1 MTRFQLSEP
10 QQLILGSACQRP
22 DGYIFPVE
30 HAFKG
35 GAVGNVCKSLLARGL
50 IEEICCAAPDVV
62 CRYDEALGPLT
73 LRATPLAY
81 SALGLR
87 DDEAS
92 LLTSPGVHSYAI
104 PKDNRA
110 EQLIDLLREPGGASM
125 ADIQTAT
132 GWQALPSLSAS
143 ERCYAKLRPRA
154 ANWPRLCL
162 RSAFSS
168 TPAVG

>member
-10 QQLILGSACQRP
+10 QHLILGSACQRP

-62 CRYDEALGPLT
+62 WRYDEALGPLT

-92 LLTSPGVHSYAI
+92 LLASARVHSYAI

-110 EQLIDLLREPGGASM
+110 EQLIDLLREPGGVSM

-132 GWQALPSLSAS
+132 GWQAHSIRSLISGVLKKKMKLPMQT
-143 ERCYAKLRPRA
+143 LRQNGDGCRYLLA
-154 ANWPRLCL
+154 DA
-162 RSAFSS
+162 
-168 TPAVG
+168 